1 MTQAAENGTR
11 AGFAAF
17 IGAPNA
23 GKSTLVNRLV
33 GSKVSIVTRKVQT
46 TRFNVRGVAMV
57 GRTQVVLVDTP
68 GIFKPRRR
76 LDRSMV
82 RAAWS
87 GAEDADVIVHLVD
100 AEAEVAVTEGTGK
113 GAEKRAVEDREA
125 ITAGLKAAGK
135 PAILALNKVDL
146 LKREKLL
153 AVSQGLFETGAY
165 SEVFMISAASGS
177 GVDDLKARLSELM
190 PEGPWLYPE
199 DQSAD
204 VPMRVLAAEVTREK
218 VYLRLHQELPYAAA
232 VETTAFAE
240 HDKGGVRIEQTIYV
254 EREGQ
259 RPIVLGKGGQTLK
272 WIGQKSREELTEL
285 MGRPVHLFLHVKVDP
300 RWAERRE
307 LYAGMGLEFDA

>member
-1 MTQAAENGTR
+1 MSDAPTK
-11 AGFAAF
+11 AGFAAV

-33 GSKVSIVTRKVQT
+33 GSKVSIVTPKVQT
-46 TRFNVRGVAMV
+46 TRFNVRGVVMD
-57 GRTQVVLVDTP
+57 GRVQIVLVDTP

-82 RAAWS
+82 HAAWS
-87 GAEDADVIVHLVD
+87 GAEDADVVVHLVD
-100 AEAEVAVTEGTGK
+100 SQAEVAIAAGKATG
-113 GAEKRAVEDREA
+113 ADRMAVEDRIQ
-125 ITAGLKAAGK
+125 ITEQLKSAGRQ
-135 PAILALNKVDL
+135 AILALNKID
-146 LKREKLL
+146 KMRRDTLL
-153 AVSQGLFETGAY
+153 ALSRQLFETGAY
-165 SEVFMISAASGS
+165 SEVFMISSATGS
-177 GVDDLKARLSELM
+177 GVDDLMGRLSELM

-218 VYLRLHQELPYAAA
+218 IYLRLHQELPYSAA

-240 HDKGGVRIEQTIYV
+240 DAKGGVRIEQTIFV

-272 WIGQKSREELTEL
+272 WIGQKSREELAEL